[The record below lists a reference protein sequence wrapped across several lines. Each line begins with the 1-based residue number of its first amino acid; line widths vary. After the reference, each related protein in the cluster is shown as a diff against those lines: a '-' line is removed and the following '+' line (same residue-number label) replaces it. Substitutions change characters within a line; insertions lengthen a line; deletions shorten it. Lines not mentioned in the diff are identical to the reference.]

1 MKFESPLVDLINY
14 TPKGDLLVVNAAR
27 CSFDKQ
33 HDTFDEEKDTRLINY
48 LAREKHLLPFRHPS
62 ATLRI
67 YAPIFVFR
75 QLGKHQ
81 VGMSM
86 SEVSRRYISSEP
98 EFWMP
103 DKVRKKADNVKQ
115 GSSDETLPDTY
126 LVDFQQQNKSAVHT
140 YNTLLKAGAAPEQAR
155 AVLPQSMYT
164 TVVWTGTLLAWFQLW
179 DQRTETHT
187 QLETQDYA
195 WDIGEIMS
203 EIFPISWSSLCLHST
218 KYNKDDRRQGVSWY
232 EDMYKM

>member
-1 MKFESPLVDLINY
+1 MNKVTLLNH
-14 TPKGDLLVVNAAR
+14 TNNGDLLVVNAAR

-33 HDTFDEEKDTRLINY
+33 HDTFDEEKDSRLINY

-81 VGMSM
+81 VGFSW

-98 EFWMP
+98 EFWVP
-103 DKVRKKADNVKQ
+103 DKIRKKADNIKQ
-115 GSSDETLPDTY
+115 GSSEETLPNAWII
-126 LVDFQQQNKSAVHT
+126 DFHQQNKSCLHT
-140 YNTLLKAGAAPEQAR
+140 YNTLLRAGAAPEQAR

-164 TVVWTGTLLAWFQLW
+164 TCVVTGTLLGWHHLYTL
-179 DQRTETHT
+179 RTEEHT
-187 QLETQDYA
+187 QRETQEYA
-195 WDIGEIMS
+195 QEVGKIMS
-203 EIFPISWSSLCLHST
+203 NLFPKSWEALCSH
-218 KYNKDDRRQGVSWY
+218 
-232 EDMYKM
+232 

>member
-1 MKFESPLVDLINY
+1 MQSDKVTLLNH
-14 TPKGDLLVVNAAR
+14 THGGDLLVVNAAR

-81 VGMSM
+81 VGFSW

-98 EFWMP
+98 EFWVP
-103 DKVRKKADNVKQ
+103 TEVRKKADNIKQ
-115 GSSDETLPDTY
+115 GSSEDTLPGSWAETFDI
-126 LVDFQQQNKSAVHT
+126 QNKSCL
-140 YNTLLKAGAAPEQAR
+140 YNYNRLLDAGAAPEQAR

-164 TVVWTGTLLAWFQLW
+164 TCVVTGTLLGWHHLYN
-179 DQRTETHT
+179 QRTEEHT
-187 QLETQDYA
+187 QLETQEYA
-195 WDIGEIMS
+195 HLIGDVMKEL
-203 EIFPISWSSLCLHST
+203 FP
-218 KYNKDDRRQGVSWY
+218 VSW
-232 EDMYKM
+232 DALCTHSSIG

>member
-1 MKFESPLVDLINY
+1 MQSPKLEVLNY
-14 TPKGDLLVVNAAR
+14 TPDGDLLVVNAAR
-27 CSFDKQ
+27 CSFDKE

-81 VGMSM
+81 VGFSW

-98 EFWMP
+98 EFWVP
-103 DKVRKKADNVKQ
+103 KEVRKKADNIKQ
-115 GSSDETLPDTY
+115 GSSEDILPGSWAETFDI
-126 LVDFQQQNKSAVHT
+126 QNKSCL
-140 YNTLLKAGAAPEQAR
+140 YNYNRLLDAGAAPEQAR

-164 TVVWTGTLLAWFQLW
+164 TCVVTGTLLGWHHLYTL
-179 DQRTETHT
+179 RTEEHT
-187 QLETQDYA
+187 QRETQEYA
-195 WDIGEIMS
+195 QEVGKIMS
-203 EIFPISWSSLCLHST
+203 NLFPKSWEALCSHS
-218 KYNKDDRRQGVSWY
+218 
-232 EDMYKM
+232 

>member
-1 MKFESPLVDLINY
+1 MNKVTLLNHTDN
-14 TPKGDLLVVNAAR
+14 GDLLVVNAAR

-33 HDTFDEEKDTRLINY
+33 HDTFDEEKDSRLINY

-81 VGMSM
+81 VGFSW

-98 EFWMP
+98 EFWVP
-103 DKVRKKADNVKQ
+103 DEVRKKADNVKQ
-115 GSSDETLPDTY
+115 GSSKETLPNAWI
-126 LVDFQQQNKSAVHT
+126 VDFQQQNKSAVHT
-140 YNTLLKAGAAPEQAR
+140 YNTLLRAGTAPEQAR

-164 TVVWTGTLLAWFQLW
+164 TCVVTGTLLGWHHLFT
-179 DQRTETHT
+179 QRTEEHT
-187 QLETQDYA
+187 QLETQEYA
-195 WDIGEIMS
+195 HLIGNIME
-203 EIFPISWSSLCLHST
+203 EIFPISWKALCEH
-218 KYNKDDRRQGVSWY
+218 
-232 EDMYKM
+232 

>member
-1 MKFESPLVDLINY
+1 MEILGLKKVELLNY

-33 HDTFDEEKDTRLINY
+33 HDTFDEEKDARLINY

-81 VGMSM
+81 VGFSW
-86 SEVSRRYISSEP
+86 SEVSRRYISTEP
-98 EFWMP
+98 QFWVP

-115 GSSDETLPDTY
+115 GSSDETLPDAW

-140 YNTLLKAGAAPEQAR
+140 YNTLLRAGAAPEQAR

-164 TVVWTGTLLAWFQLW
+164 TCVVTGTLLGWHHLW
-179 DQRTETHT
+179 KLRTEEHT
-187 QLETQDYA
+187 QLETQEYA
-195 WDIGEIMS
+195 KEIGKVME
-203 EIFPISWSSLCLHST
+203 ELFPISWKALS
-218 KYNKDDRRQGVSWY
+218 N
-232 EDMYKM
+232 

>member
-1 MKFESPLVDLINY
+1 MQSPKLEVLNY
-14 TPKGDLLVVNAAR
+14 TPDGDLLVVNAAR

-81 VGMSM
+81 VGFSW

-98 EFWMP
+98 EFWYP
-103 DKVRKKADNVKQ
+103 EEVRTRPENIKQ
-115 GSSDETLPDTY
+115 GSISGGWETKPEKLEES
-126 LVDFQQQNKSAVHT
+126 LNLFSESKEAGLRI
-140 YNTLLKAGAAPEQAR
+140 YNCLLERGVAPEQAR

-164 TVVWTGTLLAWFQLW
+164 TCVVTGTLLGWHHLYT
-179 DQRTETHT
+179 QRTEEHT
-187 QLETQDYA
+187 QRETQEYA
-195 WDIGEIMS
+195 QEVGKIMS
-203 EIFPISWSSLCLHST
+203 NLFPKSWEALCSH
-218 KYNKDDRRQGVSWY
+218 
-232 EDMYKM
+232 